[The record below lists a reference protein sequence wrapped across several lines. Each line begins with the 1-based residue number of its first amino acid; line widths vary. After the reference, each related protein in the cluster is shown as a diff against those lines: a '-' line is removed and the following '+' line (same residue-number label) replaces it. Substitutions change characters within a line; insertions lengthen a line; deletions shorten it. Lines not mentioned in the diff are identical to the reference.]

1 MKYEQKVWQKITTQR
16 TEILEFLQSSKDHPN
31 AQKIYLEIKK
41 KLPRISL
48 STVYRTLEEL
58 EKQNLVRAINI
69 TSREKR
75 YETNFSDHI
84 DFYCTSCRRV
94 FDVPLVE
101 IIDIKRRLETQG
113 YRTEKNDFVLKGLC
127 PVCIKYKK

>member
-1 MKYEQKVWQKITTQR
+1 MDERKVWQKITTQR
-16 TEILEFLQSSKDHPN
+16 AEILEFLQITKDHPN
-31 AQKIYLEIKK
+31 AQKIYIEIKK

-58 EKQNLVRAINI
+58 EKQNLLRVINVEPK
-69 TSREKR
+69 EKR
-75 YETNFSDHI
+75 YETNFSDHL

-101 IIDIKRRLETQG
+101 IMDIKRRMESQG
-113 YRTEKNDFVLKGLC
+113 YQTDQNRFILKGIC
-127 PVCIKYKK
+127 PVCLKYKK

>member
-1 MKYEQKVWQKITTQR
+1 MQATKE
-16 TEILEFLQSSKDHPN
+16 HPN

-48 STVYRTLEEL
+48 STIYRTLEEL
-58 EKQNLVRAINI
+58 EKQNLLRVINVEPK
-69 TSREKR
+69 EKR
-75 YETNFSDHI
+75 YETNFSDHL

-101 IIDIKRRLETQG
+101 IMDIKRRLETQG
-113 YRTEKNDFVLKGLC
+113 YKTNENSFVLKGIC
-127 PVCIKYKK
+127 STCQKFQK